1 MITNLKRKKE
11 YQVLVKWI
19 GWEDPTWEAFCPFA
33 EDSPEMVHK
42 YLMDLDK
49 KTDSLKSKY
58 QKLSEEN

>member
-1 MITNLKRKKE
+1 M
-11 YQVLVKWI
+11 LVKWI

-42 YLMDLDK
+42 YLMDLEK